1 VVFSIK
7 ILSQIKGC
15 NIISSKKL
23 FPDFMEWGII
33 NKENFVGKTS
43 YDVPI
48 KRWDPLSTVSI
59 RSKDFGFRE
68 ERKRYYGH
76 FAYISPIRSA
86 RPKGFKTN
94 EEEKQ
99 FYDCS
104 KKIAF
109 KHKDVFTSITEGK
122 PIYDGWG
129 KQLGDGFT
137 IIITEDEKRKDNPF
151 LEIPH
156 QSKGISDEGKALT
169 LINRYPSMARI
180 VDPDIE
186 KLISDKLPSH
196 LKLSRGINLVTIS
209 RKFYPSLCFNLIPE
223 EILASIFLSMKA
235 AIIYCVEEAIERDF
249 YDIPIS
255 PFFNIGLK
263 VGGSQPR
270 IHSQVYIDLNMDGH
284 GGRLEGHLEAFK
296 EMGDNCHLCQT
307 SHGNSD
313 RIIIKTKF
321 WTFYTTGSPVRNYHI
336 RFHPNEHLRRF
347 SQLNVNQINDLA
359 KALKVIFQ
367 GLDDISIDKNRNILF
382 NCCPFHYDANFHLFG
397 DIIPHEIIGGAE
409 MADDMRVARKLPHIA
424 ASEIQRSIEKYVN
437 EIEW

>member
-1 VVFSIK
+1 MNKMVK
-7 ILSQIKGC
+7 
-15 NIISSKKL
+15 
-23 FPDFMEWGII
+23 FMEWGII
-33 NKENFVGKTS
+33 NKNNFAGKTT

-48 KRWDPLSTVSI
+48 KRWDPLSTVII
-59 RSKDFGFRE
+59 RTKDFGL
-68 ERKRYYGH
+68 RKEKVKFYGH
-76 FAYISPIRSA
+76 YAYLSPIRGQRS
-86 RPKGFKTN
+86 KGFPKIG
-94 EEEKQ
+94 EKQ
-99 FYDCS
+99 QFEDCS

-109 KHKDVFTSITEGK
+109 KYKDVFTSITEGK
-122 PIYDGWG
+122 PIYDDWG

-137 IIITEDEKRKDNPF
+137 IMITEGEDRKDNPF
-151 LEIPH
+151 LEMPH
-156 QSKGISDEGKALT
+156 QAQKIPEDCKALT

-186 KLISDKLPSH
+186 KLITDKLPLH
-196 LKLSRGINLVTIS
+196 IKLSRGINLVTIS
-209 RKFYPSLCFNLIPE
+209 RDFYPSLCFNLIPE
-223 EILASIFLSMKA
+223 DVLAGIFLSMKA

-284 GGRLEGHLEAFK
+284 GNRLEGHLEAFK
-296 EMGDNCHLCQT
+296 EMGDDCHLCQT

-313 RIIIKTKF
+313 RVILKTEY
-321 WTFYTTGSPVRNYHI
+321 WTFYMTGSPVRNYHI

-347 SQLNVNQINDLA
+347 SQLKVNQIGDLA
-359 KALKVIFQ
+359 KVLRIIFQ
-367 GLDDISIDKNRNILF
+367 GLDDISIDRNRNILF

-409 MADDMRVARKLPHIA
+409 MVDDMRVARKLPHIA
-424 ASEIQRSIEKYVN
+424 AKEIRNSIQKY
-437 EIEW
+437 ITY

>member
-1 VVFSIK
+1 M
-7 ILSQIKGC
+7 
-15 NIISSKKL
+15 SKKI

-33 NKENFVGKTS
+33 NKENFKDKTS

-48 KRWDPLSTVSI
+48 KRWDPLSTVTI
-59 RSKDFGFRE
+59 RTEDFGLRK

-86 RPKGFKTN
+86 RPMGFKTN
-94 EEEKQ
+94 EEEKK

-104 KKIAF
+104 KRFAL
-109 KHKDVFTSITEGK
+109 KHKDVFTSVTEGK
-122 PIYDGWG
+122 PIYDAWG

-137 IIITEDEKRKDNPF
+137 MVITEDEKRVDNPF
-151 LEIPH
+151 LEMPH
-156 QSKGISDEGKALT
+156 RHARISSDCKALT

-180 VDPDIE
+180 IDPEIE
-186 KLISDKLPSH
+186 KLITDKLPSH

-209 RKFYPSLCFNLIPE
+209 RNFYPSLCFNLIPE
-223 EILASIFLSMKA
+223 DVLASIFLSMKA
-235 AIIYCVEEAIERDF
+235 AILYCVEEAIEKDF
-249 YDIPIS
+249 YDIPVS
-255 PFFNIGLK
+255 PFFNIGVK

-296 EMGDNCHLCQT
+296 EMGDDCHLCQT
-307 SHGNSD
+307 THGNSD
-313 RIIIKTKF
+313 RVIVKTKF
-321 WTFYTTGSPVRNYHI
+321 WTFYTAGSPVRNYHI

-347 SQLNVNQINDLA
+347 SQLKVNQINDLA
-359 KALKVIFQ
+359 ITLKIIFQ
-367 GLDDISIDKNRNILF
+367 GLDDISVDKNRNILF
-382 NCCPFHYDANFHLFG
+382 NCCPFHYNANFHLFG

-424 ASEIQRSIEKYVN
+424 ASEIRKAIEKYVDKL
-437 EIEW
+437 EW

>member
-1 VVFSIK
+1 MVFSIK

-15 NIISSKKL
+15 NIISNKKP

-48 KRWDPLSTVSI
+48 KRWDPLSTVNI
-59 RSKDFGFRE
+59 KSKDFGFRE

-321 WTFYTTGSPVRNYHI
+321 WTFYTTGSPIRNYHI

-359 KALKVIFQ
+359 KTLKVIFQ

-424 ASEIQRSIEKYVN
+424 ASEIQKSIEKYVN

>member
-1 VVFSIK
+1 
-7 ILSQIKGC
+7 
-15 NIISSKKL
+15 
-23 FPDFMEWGII
+23 MEWGII

-59 RSKDFGFRE
+59 KSEDFGLRKE
-68 ERKRYYGH
+68 HKRYYGH
-76 FAYISPIRSA
+76 FAYISAIRGE
-86 RPKGFKTN
+86 RPKGFTSI
-94 EEEKQ
+94 EEKKQ
-99 FYDCS
+99 FHDCS
-104 KKIAF
+104 KRIAL
-109 KHKDVFTSITEGK
+109 KYKDVFTSITEGK
-122 PIYDGWG
+122 PIYDDWG
-129 KQLGDGFT
+129 KLLGDGFT
-137 IIITEDEKRKDNPF
+137 MIVAEDEKRKDNPF

-156 QSKGISDEGKALT
+156 QNKRISDECKALT
-169 LINRYPSMARI
+169 LINKYPSMARI
-180 VDPDIE
+180 VDPYIE
-186 KLISDKLPSH
+186 KLISDKLPLH
-196 LKLSRGINLVTIS
+196 IKLSRGINLVTIS
-209 RKFYPSLCFNLIPE
+209 RDFYPSLCFNLIPE
-223 EILASIFLSMKA
+223 DILTSIFLSMKT

-284 GGRLEGHLEAFK
+284 GNRLEGYLEAFK
-296 EMGDNCHLCQT
+296 EMGDKCHLCQT

-313 RIIIKTKF
+313 RVIVKTKY

-347 SQLNVNQINDLA
+347 SQLKVNQISDLA
-359 KALKVIFQ
+359 KVLKIVFQ
-367 GLDDISIDKNRNILF
+367 ALDDISIDKNRNILF

-409 MADDMRVARKLPHIA
+409 MVDDMRVARKLPHIA
-424 ASEIQRSIEKYVN
+424 AKEIRDSIQKN
-437 EIEW
+437 NTN

>member
-1 VVFSIK
+1 M
-7 ILSQIKGC
+7 GC
-15 NIISSKKL
+15 NNISSKNI

-33 NKENFVGKTS
+33 NKKNFAGKTS

-48 KRWDPLSTVSI
+48 KRWDPLSTVVI
-59 RSKDFGFRE
+59 RTKDFGL
-68 ERKRYYGH
+68 RKEKNKFYGH
-76 FAYISPIRSA
+76 YAYLSPIRGQ
-86 RPKGFKTN
+86 RPKGFSSV
-94 EEEKQ
+94 EDRSQ
-99 FYDCS
+99 FNDCS
-104 KKIAF
+104 KKIAA
-109 KHKDVFTSITEGK
+109 KQKDVFTSITEGK
-122 PIYDGWG
+122 LVHDKWG

-151 LEIPH
+151 LEMPH
-156 QSKGISDEGKALT
+156 QVQKIPEDCKALT

-186 KLISDKLPSH
+186 KLIVDKLPLH
-196 LKLSRGINLVTIS
+196 IKLSRGINLVTIS
-209 RKFYPSLCFNLIPE
+209 RDFYPSLCFNLIPQNV
-223 EILASIFLSMKA
+223 LTGIFLSMKA
-235 AIIYCVEEAIERDF
+235 AIIYCVEKAIERDF

-284 GGRLEGHLEAFK
+284 GNRLEGHLEAFK
-296 EMGDNCHLCQT
+296 EMGDNCHLCRT

-313 RIIIKTKF
+313 RVILKTEY
-321 WTFYTTGSPVRNYHI
+321 WTFYTTGSPVRNYHV

-347 SQLNVNQINDLA
+347 SQLKVNQISDLA
-359 KALKVIFQ
+359 KVLKIVFQ
-367 GLDDISIDKNRNILF
+367 ALDDISIDKNRNILF

-409 MADDMRVARKLPHIA
+409 MVDDMRVARKLPHIA
-424 ASEIQRSIEKYVN
+424 AKEIRDSIQKN
-437 EIEW
+437 TTN

>member
-1 VVFSIK
+1 M
-7 ILSQIKGC
+7 GC
-15 NIISSKKL
+15 NNISSKNI

-33 NKENFVGKTS
+33 NKKNFAGKTS

-48 KRWDPLSTVSI
+48 KRWDPLSTVVI
-59 RSKDFGFRE
+59 RTKDFGL
-68 ERKRYYGH
+68 RKEKNKFYGH
-76 FAYISPIRSA
+76 YAYLSPIRGQ
-86 RPKGFKTN
+86 RPKGFSSVEDKS
-94 EEEKQ
+94 Q
-99 FYDCS
+99 FNDCS
-104 KKIAF
+104 KKIAA
-109 KHKDVFTSITEGK
+109 KQKDVFTSITEGK
-122 PIYDGWG
+122 LVHDEWG

-151 LEIPH
+151 LEMPH
-156 QSKGISDEGKALT
+156 QVQKIPEDCKALT

-186 KLISDKLPSH
+186 KLIVDKLPLH
-196 LKLSRGINLVTIS
+196 IKLSRGINLVTIS
-209 RKFYPSLCFNLIPE
+209 RDFYPSLCFNLIPQNV
-223 EILASIFLSMKA
+223 LTGIFLSMKA
-235 AIIYCVEEAIERDF
+235 AIIYCVEKAIERDF

-284 GGRLEGHLEAFK
+284 GNRLEGHLEAFK
-296 EMGDNCHLCQT
+296 EMGDNCHLCRT

-313 RIIIKTKF
+313 RVILKTEY
-321 WTFYTTGSPVRNYHI
+321 WTFYTTGSPVRNYHV

-347 SQLNVNQINDLA
+347 SQLKVNQISDLA
-359 KALKVIFQ
+359 KVLKIVFQ
-367 GLDDISIDKNRNILF
+367 ALDDISIDKNRNILF

-409 MADDMRVARKLPHIA
+409 MVDDMRVARKLPHIA
-424 ASEIQRSIEKYVN
+424 AKEIRDSIHKN
-437 EIEW
+437 TTN

>member
-1 VVFSIK
+1 
-7 ILSQIKGC
+7 
-15 NIISSKKL
+15 
-23 FPDFMEWGII
+23 MEWGII

-59 RSKDFGFRE
+59 KSEDFGFRE
-68 ERKRYYGH
+68 GRQRRFGH

-86 RPKGFKTN
+86 RPKGFKSN

-104 KKIAF
+104 KKIAS
-109 KHKDVFTSITEGK
+109 KHKDIFTSITEGK
-122 PIYDGWG
+122 IIYDGWG

-137 IIITEDEKRKDNPF
+137 IIITEDEKKIDNPF
-151 LEIPH
+151 LDMPH
-156 QSKGISDEGKALT
+156 QAQKIPGDCKALT

-186 KLISDKLPSH
+186 KLIIDKLPLH

-209 RKFYPSLCFNLIPE
+209 RNFYPSLCFNLIPE
-223 EILASIFLSMKA
+223 DILASIFLSMKA
-235 AIIYCVEEAIERDF
+235 AILYCVEEAIERDF

-284 GGRLEGHLEAFK
+284 GSRLEGYLEAFK

-347 SQLNVNQINDLA
+347 SQLKVNQINDLA
-359 KALKVIFQ
+359 KILKIIFQ

-409 MADDMRVARKLPHIA
+409 MVDDMRVARKLPHIA
-424 ASEIQRSIEKYVN
+424 AREIQKSIEKYVN
-437 EIEW
+437 VEW

>member
-1 VVFSIK
+1 MVFSIK

-15 NIISSKKL
+15 NIISNKKP

-48 KRWDPLSTVSI
+48 KRWDPLSTVNI
-59 RSKDFGFRE
+59 KSKDFGFRE
-68 ERKRYYGH
+68 DRKRYYGH

-223 EILASIFLSMKA
+223 DILASIFLSMKA
-235 AIIYCVEEAIERDF
+235 AILYCVEEAIEKDF

-296 EMGDNCHLCQT
+296 EMEDDCHLCQT

-321 WTFYTTGSPVRNYHI
+321 WTFYTTGSPIRNYHI

-359 KALKVIFQ
+359 KTLKVIFQ

>member
-1 VVFSIK
+1 
-7 ILSQIKGC
+7 
-15 NIISSKKL
+15 
-23 FPDFMEWGII
+23 MEWGII
-33 NKENFVGKTS
+33 NKENFAGKTT

-48 KRWDPLSTVSI
+48 KRWDPLSTVNI
-59 RSKDFGFRE
+59 RSEDFGLRK
-68 ERKRYYGH
+68 ERKKYYGH
-76 FAYISPIRSA
+76 FSYISPIRSA
-86 RPKGFKTN
+86 RPKGFKTS
-94 EEEKQ
+94 EEENQ

-104 KKIAF
+104 KKIAS

-122 PIYDGWG
+122 PVYDNWG
-129 KQLGDGFT
+129 KQLGDGYT
-137 IIITEDEKRKDNPF
+137 MIVTEDEKRKENPF
-151 LEIPH
+151 LEMPY
-156 QSKGISDEGKALT
+156 QTKRISDECKALT

-186 KLISDKLPSH
+186 KFITDKLPPH
-196 LKLSRGINLVTIS
+196 IKLSRGINLVTIS
-209 RKFYPSLCFNLIPE
+209 RNFYPSLCFNLIPE
-223 EILASIFLSMKA
+223 DILTSIFLSMKT
-235 AIIYCVEEAIERDF
+235 AILYCIEEAIERDF

-284 GGRLEGHLEAFK
+284 GSRLESHLEAFK
-296 EMGDNCHLCQT
+296 EMGDDCHLCQT
-307 SHGNSD
+307 THGDSD
-313 RIIIKTKF
+313 RVILKTEY

-347 SQLNVNQINDLA
+347 SQLKVNQISDLA
-359 KALKVIFQ
+359 KDLRIIFQ

-409 MADDMRVARKLPHIA
+409 MVDDMRVARKLPHIA
-424 ASEIQRSIEKYVN
+424 AKEIRNSIQKYLN
-437 EIEW
+437 Y

>member
-1 VVFSIK
+1 
-7 ILSQIKGC
+7 
-15 NIISSKKL
+15 
-23 FPDFMEWGII
+23 MEWGII

-59 RSKDFGFRE
+59 RSEDFGLRKGH
-68 ERKRYYGH
+68 KRYYGH

-104 KKIAF
+104 KKIAS
-109 KHKDVFTSITEGK
+109 KHKDVFTSITEGE

-137 IIITEDEKRKDNPF
+137 IIVTEDEKRRDNPF

-156 QSKGISDEGKALT
+156 QSKRISDECKALT

-186 KLISDKLPSH
+186 KLIIDKLPLH
-196 LKLSRGINLVTIS
+196 LKLSMGINLVTIS
-209 RKFYPSLCFNLIPE
+209 RNFYPSLCFNLIPE
-223 EILASIFLSMKA
+223 DILASIFLSMKA
-235 AIIYCVEEAIERDF
+235 AIIYCVEEAIERDY

-270 IHSQVYIDLNMDGH
+270 IHSQIYIDLNMDGH

-347 SQLNVNQINDLA
+347 SQLKVNQINELA
-359 KALKVIFQ
+359 KTLKVIFQ

-424 ASEIQRSIEKYVN
+424 ASEIQKSIEKYVN

>member
-1 VVFSIK
+1 
-7 ILSQIKGC
+7 
-15 NIISSKKL
+15 
-23 FPDFMEWGII
+23 MEWGII
-33 NKENFVGKTS
+33 NKENFKGKTS

-48 KRWDPLSTVSI
+48 KRWDPLSTVNIKS
-59 RSKDFGFRE
+59 DGFGLRE
-68 ERKRYYGH
+68 GHKRHYGH

-104 KKIAF
+104 RRIALNY
-109 KHKDVFTSITEGK
+109 KDVFTSVTEGK
-122 PIYDGWG
+122 PIYDDWG

-137 IIITEDEKRKDNPF
+137 MIVTEGDKRRENPF
-151 LEIPH
+151 LEMPY
-156 QSKGISDEGKALT
+156 QNQRISDDCKALT
-169 LINRYPSMARI
+169 LINRYPSMARVI
-180 VDPDIE
+180 DPEIE
-186 KLISDKLPSH
+186 KSITDKLPSH

-209 RKFYPSLCFNLIPE
+209 RNFYPSLCFNLIPE
-223 EILASIFLSMKA
+223 DILANIFLSMKA
-235 AIIYCVEEAIERDF
+235 AILYCVEEAISRDF

-284 GGRLEGHLEAFK
+284 GSRLEGYLEAFK

-307 SHGNSD
+307 SHGESD
-313 RIIIKTKF
+313 RVIIKTKF

-347 SQLNVNQINDLA
+347 SQLKVNQINDLA
-359 KALKVIFQ
+359 KTLKVIFQ

-382 NCCPFHYDANFHLFG
+382 NCCPFHYDDNFHLFG

-424 ASEIQRSIEKYVN
+424 ANEIKKSIEKYVN